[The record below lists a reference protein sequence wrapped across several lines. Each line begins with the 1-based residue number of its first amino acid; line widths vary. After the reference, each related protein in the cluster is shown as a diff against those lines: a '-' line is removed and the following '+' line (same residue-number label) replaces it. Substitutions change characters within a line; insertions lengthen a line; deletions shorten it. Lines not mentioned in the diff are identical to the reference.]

1 MRYATL
7 VCRVRRLAH
16 SCHGSVDLLV
26 VVLDLAHD
34 RLATLVYFHQLHC
47 RHTRLDRHP
56 WDARG
61 FVVAAV
67 VVEVVEVV
75 AYCWIEMD
83 ER

>member
-1 MRYATL
+1 
-7 VCRVRRLAH
+7 
-16 SCHGSVDLLV
+16 
-26 VVLDLAHD
+26 
-34 RLATLVYFHQLHC
+34 
-47 RHTRLDRHP
+47 LDRHP